1 MGDDFCALPYFPLL
15 WIASFSSISLFAR
28 VAVSTLTTI
37 STARC
42 AMWLSL
48 ESRSC
53 SSSLGFK
60 VWTASPAPSELY
72 STTEPTLH
80 HSCQDYIMHLFLGFQ
95 GMDSQPSTS
104 ALFHN

>member
-53 SSSLGFK
+53 SFSLGFK
-60 VWTASPAPSELY
+60 VLTASLAPLRS

-80 HSCQDYIMHLFLGFQ
+80 HSCQDYIMHLFLGFP
-95 GMDSQPSTS
+95 GMDSEPSTS
-104 ALFHN
+104 GLFHN